1 MWADLLSRWGAVGDE
16 TQLNIAVRR
25 VNTITPD
32 SRDKDQDDLT
42 TDHNLLDDARVQPL
56 SREKFVWPD
65 MNEIADE
72 QRKYLNDQM
81 ELIRNQDGLLVD
93 DNNRVVIPTQSE
105 TLRMRLCL
113 IAHAG
118 CNSGHIGLNAAIGL
132 LTERFYWGGM
142 RRDMQKICRSCLHC
156 LPTRSGFH
164 KPRPLGEACHG
175 KEKGQVIHFDYLYIY
190 PKKEK
195 SYHDFEWLLVIR
207 DDYSGMVM
215 LTPAEKPNKITTV
228 DALMQWRSWF
238 GRTEVFVSDQ
248 ASYFMSQTM

>member
-32 SRDKDQDDLT
+32 SRDKNQDDLT

-93 DNNRVVIPTQSE
+93 DNNRVV
-105 TLRMRLCL
+105 
-113 IAHAG
+113 
-118 CNSGHIGLNAAIGL
+118 
-132 LTERFYWGGM
+132 Y
-142 RRDMQKICRSCLHC
+142 
-156 LPTRSGFH
+156 SGF
-164 KPRPLGEACHG
+164 
-175 KEKGQVIHFDYLYIY
+175 V
-190 PKKEK
+190 
-195 SYHDFEWLLVIR
+195 
-207 DDYSGMVM
+207 
-215 LTPAEKPNKITTV
+215 TTEQS
-228 DALMQWRSWF
+228 MHI
-238 GRTEVFVSDQ
+238 FVAVS
-248 ASYFMSQTM
+248 